1 MSGQARHAPSRNLY
15 GHMSLTIFNSNLFL
29 LFQANI
35 ICPFYRA
42 NDVTSHNETERYIV
56 YNVTKGEFESCRLH
70 NSVDGDVNQT
80 PRIVAVCNNPF
91 SPNYFTLTF
100 RPFSPTPGAF
110 EFHPGK
116 DYFFISTSSVKNLH
130 QRSGGK
136 CRTHNMR
143 LVFRIK
149 DVDLKDNFQ
158 SVENVNVAQPRNDDD
173 YSEEDES
180 ENEDDVQYVKDSE
193 KAFPVLSKANAA
205 TRAVN
210 VSFNILI
217 FILSIY
223 LQKLVYF
230 RPKFD

>member
-1 MSGQARHAPSRNLY
+1 
-15 GHMSLTIFNSNLFL
+15 
-29 LFQANI
+29 
-35 ICPFYRA
+35 
-42 NDVTSHNETERYIV
+42 
-56 YNVTKGEFESCRLH
+56 
-70 NSVDGDVNQT
+70 
-80 PRIVAVCNNPF
+80 
-91 SPNYFTLTF
+91 
-100 RPFSPTPGAF
+100 
-110 EFHPGK
+110 
-116 DYFFISTSSVKNLH
+116 
-130 QRSGGK
+130 
-136 CRTHNMR
+136 MR

-158 SVENVNVAQPRNDDD
+158 SVENVNVAQPRNDDDD

-230 RPKFD
+230 RPKFDWGNFKPRILTYFIRRGISVDSSPPVLLACVKPNKKICWLFKQINFVNSVPVKQGVSRSVILPLMK